1 MLLFLS
7 ISDGWVVANII
18 FVCPAKIQGQRS
30 GNDIGETRQV

>member
-1 MLLFLS
+1 MLLVLT

-30 GNDIGETRQV
+30 GNDIGENHQI